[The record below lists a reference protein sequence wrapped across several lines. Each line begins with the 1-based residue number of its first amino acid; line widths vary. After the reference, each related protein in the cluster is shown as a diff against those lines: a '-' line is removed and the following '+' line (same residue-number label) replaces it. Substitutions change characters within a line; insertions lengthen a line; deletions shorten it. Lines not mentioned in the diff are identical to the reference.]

1 MAATTSSLSKLRHR
15 EERLGWLFITP
26 VVLGIL
32 IFQLYPTL
40 FSLYVSFTEWN
51 LLTPMRWIGGRN
63 FVDLFTTDRNFSPA
77 MINSFVYAVGTVL
90 PGLVLSL
97 LFAVL
102 LNQNITGRSIYR
114 AIYFVPVVAPT
125 VAVAILWAWIYE
137 PDFGILN
144 FMLSLV
150 GIEGPSWLGSSQ
162 WAMFAVIIMS
172 IWQGLGYNIV
182 IFLAGLQSISP
193 DLYEAAAIDGA
204 SGLSK
209 FWNITLPLLSPVT
222 FFVLVLSVISAFQ
235 VFTAPFVMTNGG
247 PANSTLTVVMQL
259 YREAFQFQRMGLASA
274 LAYILFVIIV
284 GLTLVNL
291 YLQKLWVFYEEDN

>member
-1 MAATTSSLSKLRHR
+1 MAATSSLSKLRRH
-15 EERLGWLFITP
+15 EERLAWLFVSPI
-26 VVLGIL
+26 VLGIV
-32 IFQLYPTL
+32 IFQLYPTI

-63 FVDLFTTDRNFSPA
+63 FVDLFTTDRNFGPA
-77 MINSFVYAVGTVL
+77 MYNSLVYTLGTVL
-90 PGLVLSL
+90 PGLVLAL

-102 LNQNITGRSIYR
+102 LNMNIRGRGVYR

-137 PDFGILN
+137 RDYGILN
-144 FMLSLV
+144 WALSLV
-150 GIEGPSWLGSSQ
+150 GIEGPAWLGSSD
-162 WAMFAVIIMS
+162 WAMFAVIVMS

-204 SGLSK
+204 SGIRK
-209 FWNITLPLLSPVT
+209 FWYITLPLLSPVT
-222 FFVLVLSVISAFQ
+222 FLVLVLSVIGAFQ
-235 VFTAPFVMTNGG
+235 VFAAPFVMTAGG
-247 PANSTLTVVMQL
+247 PANATVTVVMQL
-259 YREAFQFQRMGLASA
+259 YKEAFQFQRMGLASA
-274 LAYILFVIIV
+274 MAYVLFVIIV

-291 YLQKLWVFYEEDN
+291 YLQKLWVFYEEGE

>member
-1 MAATTSSLSKLRHR
+1 
-15 EERLGWLFITP
+15 
-26 VVLGIL
+26 
-32 IFQLYPTL
+32 
-40 FSLYVSFTEWN
+40 
-51 LLTPMRWIGGRN
+51 
-63 FVDLFTTDRNFSPA
+63 
-77 MINSFVYAVGTVL
+77 MINSFVYAVGTVV

-97 LFAVL
+97 FFAVL
-102 LNQNITGRSIYR
+102 LNQNITGRSVYR
-114 AIYFVPVVAPT
+114 VIYFVPVVAPT

-137 PDFGILN
+137 PDFGVLN
-144 FMLSLV
+144 FALSLV

-162 WAMFAVIIMS
+162 WAMFAVIIMA

-204 SGLSK
+204 TGFTK

-222 FFVLVLSVISAFQ
+222 FYVLVLSVIGAFQ
-235 VFTAPFVMTNGG
+235 VFTAPFVMTAGG
-247 PANSTLTVVMQL
+247 PANATLTVVMQL

-274 LAYILFVIIV
+274 LAYVLFVIIV